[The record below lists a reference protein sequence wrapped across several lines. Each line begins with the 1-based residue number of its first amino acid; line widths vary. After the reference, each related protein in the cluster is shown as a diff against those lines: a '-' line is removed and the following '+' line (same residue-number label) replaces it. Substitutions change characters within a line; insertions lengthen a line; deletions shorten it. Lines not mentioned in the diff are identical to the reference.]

1 MVNQSIDDSGMQKKK
16 RKISCAQSVSQ
27 CALMNGHSM
36 LKKSI
41 YILSQQKKKIQ
52 FNPSIRLFVTNV

>member
-41 YILSQQKKKIQ
+41 YILSQQKKNDSIQ
-52 FNPSIRLFVTNV
+52 SIHSSVCL